1 MEYLEHQALYP
12 EDGIDDSIIME
23 SFGWNSAE
31 SILPY
36 RNHNN
41 PVIAKAI
48 MKKIHKKRGASN
60 DQVD

>member
-12 EDGIDDSIIME
+12 EDGIDDAIIME
-23 SFGWNSAE
+23 SFGWRSTE
-31 SILPY
+31 SILSY

-48 MKKIHKKRGASN
+48 MKKIHKKRSTLN
-60 DQVD
+60 D